1 MSDTFFRRL
10 ARTLLAAPIAV
21 LLSLVAPALADQNAI
36 QVPTGSPL
44 PGLTLVNDA
53 NAAFKSLA
61 TIFSG
66 GSAPTTALCN
76 QNASC
81 TTAGYLWHDTNT
93 NTIKVRDQADSTWMV
108 MFGIDETSKVA
119 SAAAPV
125 LSANSAQTISGSN
138 HYPNIVLTASVSL
151 SLSQASTLWNGF
163 GFALYAQAGNV
174 TLTPYSA
181 DSINGGTAGA
191 SLVIPTGYA
200 ARLVTNGGAPG
211 NWSVALERMALGNC
225 SVASASTVDLG
236 AQGCPALSITG
247 ATTIASF
254 GSTAQA
260 GQVFFV
266 TLAGTPQLAYNATAM
281 ILNTGG
287 AGYTASAGDRLI
299 VKALGAGNFEVT
311 ILPANGS
318 TPLGASVP
326 LSYIAGGIPTGI
338 SGSLSSSQALSVTA
352 FQATDSTGAKLL
364 SSASALGW
372 AVANGNAIGGYQGGT
387 NLPASSTIHFFA
399 CSGIGGTGAFASTSL
414 APTCPTNYNSYY
426 RRLFS
431 LVTNNSGV
439 LLAYT
444 FLEIGG
450 GAVIMYLPA
459 PGVRDIDDTTLTTT
473 QKFYTLT
480 VPQGIKVE
488 VLLRVQNGAQN
499 NAAIL
504 LGSGDQPGS
513 APVTGIGPTAPGSDV
528 YTGTAGSLY
537 SPMKF
542 LTTNSNGQIWAEAA
556 SASTD
561 IYGYTDGDIDFRRN

>member
-163 GFALYAQAGNV
+163 GFALYAQGGNV

-247 ATTIASF
+247 ATTITSF

-431 LVTNNSGV
+431 LFTNSSGLLVNVTP
-439 LLAYT
+439 
-444 FLEIGG
+444 LEIAG
-450 GAVIMYLPA
+450 GAVRFYLVTQA
-459 PGVRDIDDTTLTTT
+459 RDINTTSLGTSQT
-473 QKFYTLT
+473 FFALS
-480 VPQGIKVE
+480 VPTGIKVQP
-488 VLLRVQNGAQN
+488 LIRINNGAQGGN
-499 NAAIL
+499 FIII
-504 LGSGDQPGS
+504 GSGDETSVAPGGS
-513 APVTGIGPTAPGSDV
+513 IGSTAPGWDFD
-528 YTGTAGSLY
+528 TGTSGGVFALQ
-537 SPMKF
+537 PP
-542 LTTNSNGQIWAEAA
+542 LTTNTNGQIWAY
-556 SASTD
+556 SSSSNTD
-561 IYGYTDGDIDFRRN
+561 LYGYTRGWDDFRRV